1 MEITG
6 KIKEIFETKDISASF
21 KKREMVITTQE
32 QYPQDILVDFI
43 QDKTTLLDNYAVGQD
58 VKIAINIRGREWK
71 SPQGET
77 KYFVSINGWRIDP
90 LDAAASQSMGGSP
103 YPGAQQPAAAQPMAS
118 QPSAQLGSDINSG
131 DDDLPF

>member
-6 KIKEIFETKDISASF
+6 KIKEIFETKDISATF
-21 KKREMVITTQE
+21 RKREMVLTTQE
-32 QYPQDILVDFI
+32 QYPQDLLIDFI
-43 QDKTTLLDNYAVGQD
+43 QDKTTLLDSYAVGQD
-58 VKIAINIRGREWK
+58 VKIAINLRGREWK

-90 LDAAASQSMGGSP
+90 LDAAATQPMGGSP
-103 YPGAQQPAAAQPMAS
+103 YPGAQQPAAQPVAS